1 MIVPVEK
8 QFKGIEEQRKNLL
21 DEIAK
26 LNHTQQ
32 NFKPAPESWSILQ
45 VVNHLLYA
53 ETNVVKYML
62 KKIQGIATVEKA
74 GVQAKFRSLLLNT
87 FLKSPLKFKAPKAAM
102 PVQGEVYIFEN
113 LRKQWNETRAEF
125 AKILDQLNPADA
137 EKLLFKHPISGKFNI
152 YQTMSFMQE
161 HIAHNTVNAPSMFA
175 DNCHV
180 FCQTRNK
187 AHGFN

>member
-8 QFKGIEEQRKNLL
+8 QFKSIEEQRKNLL

-26 LNHTQQ
+26 LSHTQQ
-32 NFKPAPESWSILQ
+32 NFKPSSESWSILQ

-62 KKIQGIATVEKA
+62 KKMQGIATVEKA
-74 GVQAKFRSLLLNT
+74 GVQAKLRSVMLNT

-102 PVQGEVYIFEN
+102 PVQEEVYIYEN

-137 EKLLFKHPISGKFNI
+137 KKLLFKHPLSGKFNI

-161 HIAHNTVNAPSMFA
+161 HIAHHIRQIERIKSDARFPA
-175 DNCHV
+175 
-180 FCQTRNK
+180 K
-187 AHGFN
+187 

>member
-8 QFKGIEEQRKNLL
+8 QFKRIEEHRKSLL
-21 DEIAK
+21 DEISK
-26 LNHTQQ
+26 LSHTQQ

-62 KKIQGIATVEKA
+62 KKIQGISTVEKA

-102 PVQGEVYIFEN
+102 PAQEEVHIFEN
-113 LRKQWNETRAEF
+113 LLKQWNETRAEF
-125 AKILDQLNPADA
+125 GKILDQLNPADA

-161 HIAHNTVNAPSMFA
+161 HIAHHIKQIS
-175 DNCHV
+175 
-180 FCQTRNK
+180 RIK
-187 AHGFN
+187 AHGSFPQK

>member
-8 QFKGIEEQRKNLL
+8 QFKSIEEQRKNLL
-21 DEIAK
+21 NEIAK
-26 LNHTQQ
+26 LSHAQQ
-32 NFKPAPESWSILQ
+32 NFKPAPEAWSILQ
-45 VVNHLLYA
+45 VVNHLLYS
-53 ETNVVKYML
+53 ETNIVKYML

-74 GVQAKFRSLLLNT
+74 GVQAKLRSVMLNT

-102 PVQGEVYIFEN
+102 PVQEEVYIFEN
-113 LRKQWNETRAEF
+113 LRKQWNETRAGF

-161 HIAHNTVNAPSMFA
+161 HIAHHIRQV
-175 DNCHV
+175 
-180 FCQTRNK
+180 QRIK
-187 AHGFN
+187 ASPNFPAE

>member
-8 QFKGIEEQRKNLL
+8 QFKSIEEQRKNLL

-26 LNHTQQ
+26 LSHTQQ
-32 NFKPAPESWSILQ
+32 NFKPAPEAWSILQ

-74 GVQAKFRSLLLNT
+74 GVQAKVRSAVLNT

-102 PVQGEVYIFEN
+102 PAQEEVYIFEN
-113 LRKQWNETRAEF
+113 LRRQWNEVRAEF
-125 AKILDQLNPADA
+125 GKILDQLNPADA

-152 YQTMSFMQE
+152 YQTMSFLQE
-161 HIAHNTVNAPSMFA
+161 HIAHHIRQIGRIKSDP
-175 DNCHV
+175 
-180 FCQTRNK
+180 
-187 AHGFN
+187 GFPK